1 MTDSESSTSSELF
14 LNLRTR
20 KVPKVETDPDRRCTI
35 VPGWPK
41 RPAVENMEDEQHE
54 KGAEAPP
61 SEFCGEMH
69 LMWPREP
76 TAPLSRLLDD
86 HYEQRVRNLEEL
98 LEQERQGA
106 RNYIDQVK
114 EWNAQELDEKQKVIE
129 ALERTI
135 IRMKLAQEVDD
146 ESDGQT
152 HGHMEVGAPLSAST
166 PKQVDAADQLR
177 APTTEPQRKGSEAE
191 LAEPLSKRRA
201 KSEDRRKQL
210 TYKRSPY

>member
-1 MTDSESSTSSELF
+1 
-14 LNLRTR
+14 
-20 KVPKVETDPDRRCTI
+20 
-35 VPGWPK
+35 
-41 RPAVENMEDEQHE
+41 
-54 KGAEAPP
+54 
-61 SEFCGEMH
+61 MH
-69 LMWPREP
+69 LMRNREP

-86 HYEQRVRNLEEL
+86 HYEQRIRNLEEL

-146 ESDGQT
+146 EGDGQM
-152 HGHMEVGAPLSAST
+152 HGHIDVGAPLSAST
-166 PKQVDAADQLR
+166 PRQVNAANQLR

-191 LAEPLSKRRA
+191 VAERQFKRRA
-201 KSEDRRKQL
+201 K
-210 TYKRSPY
+210 TARSNGATRAHRISRNNLGRHAQASDFSRTNR

>member
-1 MTDSESSTSSELF
+1 MSSMKKEPRH
-14 LNLRTR
+14 LRVSFVGKCR
-20 KVPKVETDPDRRCTI
+20 LR
-35 VPGWPK
+35 G
-41 RPAVENMEDEQHE
+41 
-54 KGAEAPP
+54 
-61 SEFCGEMH
+61 
-69 LMWPREP
+69 PREP
-76 TAPLSRLLDD
+76 TAPLSKLLDD

-152 HGHMEVGAPLSAST
+152 HECKEVGAPLSAST
-166 PKQVDAADQLR
+166 PKQVDAMDQLR

-191 LAEPLSKRRA
+191 LAELLSKRRV
-201 KSEDRRKQL
+201 KSEE
-210 TYKRSPY
+210 TAGSN